1 MDDTLT
7 PLILDFLEWLARR
20 PRSYTEVM
28 ETWRTSCPRLPVW
41 EEATDNGFVTRRHK
55 GGQASLVELT
65 ERGEAFLVLH
75 RSISI
80 RREPGERELTERTL
94 HPSAS

>member
-1 MDDTLT
+1 MDDTLA

-41 EEATDNGFVTRRHK
+41 EEATDHGFVTRRYK
-55 GGQASLVELT
+55 DGQASLVELT
-65 ERGEAFLVLH
+65 ARGQAFLALH
-75 RSISI
+75 RSISTGG
-80 RREPGERELTERTL
+80 EPGGAESR
-94 HPSAS
+94 P